1 MPAAAAGC
9 GSADRTAR
17 THDTWY
23 ARRFFTIPPVSSA
36 NGLSIHVLRMMIGPV
51 VGAVADRLVGAQRN
65 ADQAGEN
72 DGAQGRHDDQNRL
85 LVRHD
90 TLLIWWIRCARGAE
104 SARRRPAR
112 KLQKSG
118 QHCLE
123 GLRRIRGERVISV
136 TNWRGRSACPA
147 PRE

>member
-9 GSADRTAR
+9 GSAERTAR

-36 NGLSIHVLRMMIGPV
+36 NGLSVHVLRMMIGLV

-90 TLLIWWIRCARGAE
+90 TPPHLVDPLCARCRIGPPAAGAE
-104 SARRRPAR
+104 VTKIRSTLLGGLEENSRRA
-112 KLQKSG
+112 G
-118 QHCLE
+118 
-123 GLRRIRGERVISV
+123 
-136 TNWRGRSACPA
+136 
-147 PRE
+147 

>member
-36 NGLSIHVLRMMIGPV
+36 NGLSVHVLRMMIGLV

-72 DGAQGRHDDQNRL
+72 DGAQGLHDDQNRL

-90 TLLIWWIRCARGAE
+90 TLPLMVVPLIYRCRIG
-104 SARRRPAR
+104 SPADDADA
-112 KLQKSG
+112 
-118 QHCLE
+118 
-123 GLRRIRGERVISV
+123 
-136 TNWRGRSACPA
+136 T
-147 PRE
+147 